1 MFVIPTRNR
10 ADIAKVSLRSVL
22 AARAPNV
29 RVLVSDNSTNRGEA
43 AALKAACA
51 ELSDERVRY
60 VRPPQPMTMTAHWAW
75 ALDQTIEDASVEHVS
90 YLTDRMV
97 LARGEL
103 DHVLAAI
110 DIAPGHIVTY
120 NHEHIDNVRDPVR
133 VVPNEWS
140 GRLLAI
146 PSRALILAAAR
157 GERPMAAPRML
168 NTVVPRTVLEAV
180 RARFG
185 SVFASV
191 APDFAFAFRA
201 LSTVEEIAFLD
212 RPVLFEHSTTRS
224 NGSSVTRGIASAD
237 GADFTKLVG
246 DALYAHAPVPQL
258 QTISNAVFSEYCFV
272 RAEAP
277 EALPPLLRHD
287 YLATIA
293 RDVGDIEDPALAER
307 TKAQLRALGWTAR
320 DQWQRRA
327 RITASLVRFYAPRPQ
342 AAALRVL
349 RLVSGARYGGP
360 RVAPSIEAA
369 IADLEARPVPPCDHG
384 TLLRHLVNS
393 GARLE
398 VLGRP

>member
-1 MFVIPTRNR
+1 
-10 ADIAKVSLRSVL
+10 
-22 AARAPNV
+22 
-29 RVLVSDNSTNRGEA
+29 
-43 AALKAACA
+43 
-51 ELSDERVRY
+51 
-60 VRPPQPMTMTAHWAW
+60 MTMTAHWAW
-75 ALDQTIEDASVEHVS
+75 ALDQTIEDPSVEHVS

-185 SVFASV
+185 SGFASV

-237 GADFTKLVG
+237 GADFMKLVG

-293 RDVGDIEDPALAER
+293 RDVGEIEDPALAER
-307 TKAQLRALGWTAR
+307 TSAQLRALGWTAR

-327 RITASLVRFYAPRPQ
+327 RIIASLVRFYAPRPH

>member
-1 MFVIPTRNR
+1 
-10 ADIAKVSLRSVL
+10 
-22 AARAPNV
+22 
-29 RVLVSDNSTNRGEA
+29 
-43 AALKAACA
+43 
-51 ELSDERVRY
+51 
-60 VRPPQPMTMTAHWAW
+60 
-75 ALDQTIEDASVEHVS
+75 
-90 YLTDRMV
+90 MV

-293 RDVGDIEDPALAER
+293 RDVGEIEDPAHAER
-307 TKAQLRALGWTAR
+307 ASAQLRALGWTAR
-320 DQWQRRA
+320 DERQRRA
-327 RITASLVRFYAPRPQ
+327 RIIASLVRFYAPRPH
-342 AAALRVL
+342 AAARSVL
-349 RLVSGARYGGP
+349 RGVSGARSEGA
-360 RVAPSIEAA
+360 RLAPSIEAA

-384 TLLRHLVNS
+384 RLLRHLVNS
-393 GARLE
+393 GAGLE

>member
-237 GADFTKLVG
+237 GADFMKLVG

-293 RDVGDIEDPALAER
+293 RDVGEIEDPALAER
-307 TKAQLRALGWTAR
+307 TSAQLRALGWTAR

-327 RITASLVRFYAPRPQ
+327 RIIASLVRFYAPRPH

>member
-1 MFVIPTRNR
+1 VFVIPTRNR

>member
-1 MFVIPTRNR
+1 VFVIPTRNR

-29 RVLVSDNSTNRGEA
+29 RVLVSDNSTDRGEA

-51 ELSDERVRY
+51 ELADERVRY

-75 ALDQTIEDASVEHVS
+75 ALDQTLEDASVEHVS

-97 LARGEL
+97 LGRGEL

-146 PSRALILAAAR
+146 PSRALILTAAR

-237 GADFTKLVG
+237 GADFRMLVG
-246 DALYAHAPVPQL
+246 DAMYAHAPVPQL
-258 QTISNAVFSEYCFV
+258 QTLSNAVFNEYCFV

-277 EALPPLLRHD
+277 EAFPPLLRHD